1 MHFMS
6 ESANCLRKQKRWET
20 SHRIAMC
27 AQQMTDAHGLDG
39 FTMDELAE
47 AAEVSRRTLFNYFPS
62 KLDAVLGE
70 IPELPAAALA
80 TFRAGGPHGSLVED
94 LGTLAKALL
103 AVKEPDRE
111 AMVLSRRVLSSSPRV
126 LAAAHQ
132 RFEQITEDF
141 VAQIL
146 EREGPDF
153 DIVRARLAV
162 RILGAIFHSA
172 LTTFIAGDERPVDV
186 LFDLYLKQTRSLFA

>member
-6 ESANCLRKQKRWET
+6 ESAIGLREQKRWET
-20 SHRIAMC
+20 SHRITMC
-27 AQQMTDAHGLDG
+27 AQRLTDAHGLDG
-39 FTMDELAE
+39 FTMEELAD

-62 KLDAVLGE
+62 KLDAVLGA

-80 TFRAGGPHGSLVED
+80 TFHAGGPQGSLVED

-111 AMVLSRRVLSSSPRV
+111 AMVLSQRVLSGSKRV

-132 RFEQITEDF
+132 RFEQTTEDF
-141 VAQIL
+141 VALIL

-153 DIVRARLAV
+153 DIERARLAV
-162 RILGAIFHSA
+162 RILGVLFHSA
-172 LTTFIAGDERPVDV
+172 LTTFIGGDERPVDV
-186 LFDLYLKQTRSLFA
+186 LFDLYLNETRSLFA

>member
-1 MHFMS
+1 MHSMG
-6 ESANCLRKQKRWET
+6 ESAISLREKKRWET
-20 SHRIAMC
+20 SHRIALC
-27 AQQMTDAHGLDG
+27 AQQLTDAHGLDG
-39 FTMDELAE
+39 FTMDELADT
-47 AAEVSRRTLFNYFPS
+47 AGVSRRTLFNYFPS

-70 IPELPAAALA
+70 MPELPTAALS

-103 AVKEPDRE
+103 VVKEPDRE
-111 AMVLSRRVLSSSPRV
+111 AMVLSRRVLSSSPRI

-132 RFEQITEDF
+132 RFEQITEDL
-141 VAQIL
+141 VALIL
-146 EREGPDF
+146 EREGPDL

-162 RILGAIFHSA
+162 RILGTLFHAA

-186 LFDLYLKQTRSLFA
+186 LFDVYLNETRSLFA